1 MLNNDEREAL
11 IDAKITSRLKVMTKA
26 DLQYFYREQMEDWL
40 LDWSDE
46 ELAFHMAIWACTQH
60 SLIIT
65 AIALSVEALSLCT
78 RSR

>member
-46 ELAFHMAIWACTQH
+46 ELAFHMAI
-60 SLIIT
+60 
-65 AIALSVEALSLCT
+65 
-78 RSR
+78 